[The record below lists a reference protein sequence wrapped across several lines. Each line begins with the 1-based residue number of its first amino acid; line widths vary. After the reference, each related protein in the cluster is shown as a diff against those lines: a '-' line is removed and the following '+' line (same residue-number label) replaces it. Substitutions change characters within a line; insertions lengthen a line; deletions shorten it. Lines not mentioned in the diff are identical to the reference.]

1 VRSSTFAAEEPVSS
15 SVRLCMSIAVDVIS
29 ADKDFRGQI
38 MGAVTSKVDLGQR
51 SFDAKI
57 LRRAYDKES
66 QAG

>member
-1 VRSSTFAAEEPVSS
+1 
-15 SVRLCMSIAVDVIS
+15 MSIAVDVIS

-57 LRRAYDKES
+57 LRIAYDKES